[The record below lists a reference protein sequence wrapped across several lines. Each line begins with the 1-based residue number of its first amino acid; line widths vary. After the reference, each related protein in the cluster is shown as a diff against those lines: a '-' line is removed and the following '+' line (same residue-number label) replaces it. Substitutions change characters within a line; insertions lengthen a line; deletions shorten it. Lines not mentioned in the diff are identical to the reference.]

1 MTDVIIRP
9 AMPADLPDLRL
20 AMVEL
25 QEHER
30 RLDATTRLPGEQIA
44 DAYLARLRQEVAA
57 KRGAIFIAERNG
69 VFAGFAVG
77 WIIERDHI
85 PESAD
90 SNRFGYLSDICVMP
104 AYRRERIARSDYLRR
119 LNSISRASVLPAFA
133 CSLRQRMRQLARPT
147 RAPAFRP
154 TRYFMKRSWTGGK
167 RPAHEQTRP
176 DQLARTAGARGRG
189 RRARLN
195 ALSRILHS
203 QHPQPAHTPSVWSRG

>member
-1 MTDVIIRP
+1 MSDVIIRP

-104 AYRRERIARSDYLRR
+104 AYRRQRIAQRLLAALEQHFASAGITRFRLFTLAANASARATYESAGFAAYEILYEKLVDRR
-119 LNSISRASVLPAFA
+119 EA
-133 CSLRQRMRQLARPT
+133 
-147 RAPAFRP
+147 
-154 TRYFMKRSWTGGK
+154 
-167 RPAHEQTRP
+167 AHP
-176 DQLARTAGARGRG
+176 
-189 RRARLN
+189 
-195 ALSRILHS
+195 
-203 QHPQPAHTPSVWSRG
+203 

>member
-1 MTDVIIRP
+1 MSDVVIRP
-9 AMPADLPDLRL
+9 AMPADLPNLRL

-30 RLDATTRLPGEQIA
+30 RLHSTTRLPGEQIA
-44 DAYLARLRQEVAA
+44 DAYLARLQQEVAE

-104 AYRRERIARSDYLRR
+104 AYRRQPIAQRLLVALEHRSEIFH
-119 LNSISRASVLPAFA
+119 ISRFELPF
-133 CSLRQRMRQLARPT
+133 C
-147 RAPAFRP
+147 
-154 TRYFMKRSWTGGK
+154 K
-167 RPAHEQTRP
+167 
-176 DQLARTAGARGRG
+176 
-189 RRARLN
+189 
-195 ALSRILHS
+195 AL
-203 QHPQPAHTPSVWSRG
+203 PS

>member
-147 RAPAFRP
+147 TSPCSTSRSTANSGAAISCGCKSTMSASAVGSVTARP
-154 TRYFMKRSWTGGK
+154 
-167 RPAHEQTRP
+167 
-176 DQLARTAGARGRG
+176 
-189 RRARLN
+189 
-195 ALSRILHS
+195 
-203 QHPQPAHTPSVWSRG
+203 

>member
-44 DAYLARLRQEVAA
+44 DAYLGRLRQEVAE
-57 KRGAIFIAERNG
+57 KRGAIFIAERDG

-90 SNRFGYLSDICVMP
+90 ST
-104 AYRRERIARSDYLRR
+104 RSPRMVPY
-119 LNSISRASVLPAFA
+119 FA
-133 CSLRQRMRQLARPT
+133 VQCA
-147 RAPAFRP
+147 
-154 TRYFMKRSWTGGK
+154 
-167 RPAHEQTRP
+167 
-176 DQLARTAGARGRG
+176 
-189 RRARLN
+189 
-195 ALSRILHS
+195 
-203 QHPQPAHTPSVWSRG
+203 

>member
-1 MTDVIIRP
+1 MTFIGYCSTVFLRVHPEGEKMSDVVIRP

-44 DAYLARLRQEVAA
+44 DAYVARLQQEVAE
-57 KRGAIFIAERNG
+57 KHGAIFIAERNG

-104 AYRRERIARSDYLRR
+104 AYRRQRIAQR
-119 LNSISRASVLPAFA
+119 LLTALEQHLASAGITRFRLFALAPNASARATYESVGFA
-133 CSLRQRMRQLARPT
+133 AYEILYEKLVNGRET
-147 RAPAFRP
+147 
-154 TRYFMKRSWTGGK
+154 
-167 RPAHEQTRP
+167 AHP
-176 DQLARTAGARGRG
+176 
-189 RRARLN
+189 
-195 ALSRILHS
+195 
-203 QHPQPAHTPSVWSRG
+203 

>member
-1 MTDVIIRP
+1 MSDVVIRP

-44 DAYLARLRQEVAA
+44 DAYVARLQQEVAE
-57 KRGAIFIAERNG
+57 KHGAIFIAERNG

-104 AYRRERIARSDYLRR
+104 AYRRQRIAQR
-119 LNSISRASVLPAFA
+119 LLTALEQHLASAGITRFRLFALAPNASARATYESVGFA
-133 CSLRQRMRQLARPT
+133 AYEILYEKLVNGRET
-147 RAPAFRP
+147 
-154 TRYFMKRSWTGGK
+154 
-167 RPAHEQTRP
+167 AHP
-176 DQLARTAGARGRG
+176 
-189 RRARLN
+189 
-195 ALSRILHS
+195 
-203 QHPQPAHTPSVWSRG
+203 